1 MLVASTAGLGNGID
15 TITILSSDCFPSL
28 PINRWVIIFNRT
40 LIIGIYNDGWGDT
53 ELSKVETRMFG
64 DALSYVNCGL
74 WFFVARVA
82 PSCIDDVIC
91 RPTGACDT
99 IDLGVCKNGDGITVF
114 SK

>member
-64 DALSYVNCGL
+64 DALSYVNCGI
-74 WFFVARVA
+74 WFFFFVA
-82 PSCIDDVIC
+82 
-91 RPTGACDT
+91 
-99 IDLGVCKNGDGITVF
+99 
-114 SK
+114 